1 MDRLRREGCAVARTS
16 GSHGI
21 FDVIAIDKVKKT
33 IMFIQAKPK
42 SMSKNAKMKLE
53 KEHQWLNDNFDCKFK
68 VISLYAELNEIGG
81 K

>member
-1 MDRLRREGCAVARTS
+1 
-16 GSHGI
+16 
-21 FDVIAIDKVKKT
+21 
-33 IMFIQAKPK
+33 
-42 SMSKNAKMKLE
+42 MSKNAKMKLE